1 MELSQPPTQEDS
13 HRSGI
18 VVSVIER
25 DTVMTNP
32 QQPYRDHAPVQPY
45 GPPAPQVYVRYQ
57 PAPPRGLS
65 IASMVLGIAS
75 IFFGF
80 TFIVPITGLILG
92 FVGFRK
98 EPAGHGMAIA
108 GIILNGLVLV
118 GAIAIGL
125 FLLLS
130 FAGVLGTGL
139 LYSGR

>member
-1 MELSQPPTQEDS
+1 
-13 HRSGI
+13 
-18 VVSVIER
+18 
-25 DTVMTNP
+25 MTNP
-32 QQPYRDHAPVQPY
+32 QQPYRDHAPAQPS
-45 GPPAPQVYVRYQ
+45 GTPPTQGYVVGYQ

-65 IASMVLGIAS
+65 VASMVLGIVS

-80 TFIVPITGLILG
+80 TFIVPLTGLILG

-125 FLLLS
+125 FLLLG